1 LFKRRWSQSPTG
13 NVIRLVTLAL
23 THSAPPTHT
32 SQAHSKHTSKTA
44 FEAREGWQ
52 RRRKKRTKKG
62 KTTTTRTRTRRGGDD
77 DSIDYAYDDDNGG
90 EHIEFR
96 SLLEGELRQ
105 WVEVNPGRVDDR
117 DKNGETPLYMA
128 ARSLK
133 SLSLTVWLLD
143 KKGANVNATTSSG
156 STALRWAE
164 SLDILTAL

>member
-1 LFKRRWSQSPTG
+1 MAAAAQ
-13 NVIRLVTLAL
+13 
-23 THSAPPTHT
+23 
-32 SQAHSKHTSKTA
+32 
-44 FEAREGWQ
+44 EEDEEGEDYDEEDEDEE
-52 RRRKKRTKKG
+52 
-62 KTTTTRTRTRRGGDD
+62 GGDD

-117 DKNGETPLYMA
+117 DKHGETPLYMA

-133 SLSLTVWLLD
+133 SLSLTVWLLV

-156 STALRWAE
+156 STALHWAE